1 MVSQPFL
8 RDDCQ
13 YHLQPLP
20 KTHAQTV
27 RSIGPDRLVFQ
38 DVGGTKIAFRSL
50 GDREAPPVGTFGVPL
65 TFNYA
70 QSSGRTAS
78 RRKEFEVADFVVNHS
93 AFADLVR
100 QLSDGFADQLGK
112 LRQQRRP
119 SHAELA
125 VLFHHRSR
133 GATKLDEPPWQRSH
147 HPITRAHCSSRPEN
161 RFWGWRV

>member
-1 MVSQPFL
+1 M
-8 RDDCQ
+8 
-13 YHLQPLP
+13 
-20 KTHAQTV
+20 
-27 RSIGPDRLVFQ
+27 
-38 DVGGTKIAFRSL
+38 
-50 GDREAPPVGTFGVPL
+50 
-65 TFNYA
+65 
-70 QSSGRTAS
+70 
-78 RRKEFEVADFVVNHS
+78 ADFVVNHS

-147 HPITRAHCSSRPEN
+147 HPITRAQQQQTRKQVLGLACLTPPAGRAAEIRVRGTTVRARTAGSSK
-161 RFWGWRV
+161 

>member
-1 MVSQPFL
+1 M
-8 RDDCQ
+8 
-13 YHLQPLP
+13 
-20 KTHAQTV
+20 
-27 RSIGPDRLVFQ
+27 
-38 DVGGTKIAFRSL
+38 
-50 GDREAPPVGTFGVPL
+50 
-65 TFNYA
+65 
-70 QSSGRTAS
+70 
-78 RRKEFEVADFVVNHS
+78 VNHS

-147 HPITRAHCSSRPEN
+147 HPTRARTAAADPKIGFGDGVFDTPRGPSC
-161 RFWGWRV
+161 GKRVRGTTVRARTAGSLEIVARAGLNL